1 MWKDGDRMKKI
12 VSRQYAVLG
21 LGIFGST
28 VAKTLSS
35 YNCEVIALDNDARC
49 VNRMAD
55 IVTQAMQCD
64 ITDIEQLRAAG
75 IQDCDIAIVSMGSH
89 LEESVMAIINLK
101 ELGIP
106 YIVAKAKNKRYM
118 QIFSELGANKV
129 VRPEKDM
136 GEQVAKSVLGRSII
150 DIVDLDKE
158 YSIVEIPTPK
168 QWSNK
173 SLIELDL
180 RRKFGI
186 NVVGIRS
193 PKLEHLNV
201 CPDAEYKIEPDDHL
215 VVISDCKTLDKFD
228 FLCQDEA

>member
-1 MWKDGDRMKKI
+1 MKKI
-12 VSRQYAVLG
+12 ANRQYAVLG

-35 YNCEVIALDNDARC
+35 YNCEVIALDNDGRC

-55 IVTQAMQCD
+55 RVTQALQCD

-75 IQDCDIAIVSMGSH
+75 IQDCDIVIVSMGSH

-106 YIVAKAKNKRYM
+106 YIIAKAKNKRYM
-118 QIFSELGANKV
+118 QIFEELGANKV
-129 VRPEKDM
+129 VRPEKEM
-136 GEQVAKSVLGRSII
+136 GEQVAKSVLGKSII
-150 DIVDLDKE
+150 DIVDLDE
-158 YSIVEIPTPK
+158 DYSIVEIPTPK
-168 QWSNK
+168 QWRNK

-186 NVVGIRS
+186 NVVGIRALNQ
-193 PKLEHLNV
+193 PHLNV
-201 CPDAEYKIEPDDHL
+201 CPDANYKIEPDDHL
-215 VVISDCKTLDKFD
+215 VVISDAKALDKFD
-228 FLCQDEA
+228 FLCQDET